1 MSASQPGRHRAEV
14 QMIRLGLLLVLA
26 GATGVNPL
34 PSAASA
40 DDPKKGDDAVVI
52 VIERGGGFVDPA
64 KDPLAHYQF
73 TVAKDGS
80 WEFKPL
86 KGSKK
91 GKLKA
96 DDLKKWVK
104 EIEDGGLAKL
114 KSNPSLGAADESY
127 MDITLHVNGKKER
140 KRIRLEE
147 NLAQALDKKVLELAK
162 SGK

>member
-1 MSASQPGRHRAEV
+1 VVCLSPLARH
-14 QMIRLGLLLVLA
+14 
-26 GATGVNPL
+26 AT
-34 PSAASA
+34 A
-40 DDPKKGDDAVVI
+40 DDPKRGDDAIVS
-52 VIERGGGFVDPA
+52 VIERGGGFVDPG
-64 KDPLAHYQF
+64 KDPSAHYQF
-73 TVAKDGS
+73 TVAKEGS

-127 MDITLHVNGKKER
+127 MDITLLVNDKKEQ
-140 KRIRLEE
+140 KRIPLEE
-147 NLAQALDKKVLELAK
+147 KLAQALDKKVLELAK